1 MNKWQGWDKVIEVF
15 MIDSTSKK
23 EGKKGRGGEDVY
35 IVTWLLHWTVSWLW
49 EGAAIICVRPM
60 GVLPDPTKVGY
71 GPPLFIRPRTASAC
85 NDLLCIV
92 FLLGH
97 CLLITVSHPPPE
109 SLLGALAL
117 WIVSVLVIYV
127 LIRKCTVQQK
137 QLVVPGMLTCHR
149 CYSLCFLLVGGP
161 VTKLR
166 GQRRLA

>member
-1 MNKWQGWDKVIEVF
+1 MKKWQGWDKVIEVF

-71 GPPLFIRPRTASAC
+71 GPPLFIRPRTASAS

-97 CLLITVSHPPPE
+97 CLLITVPPPE

-117 WIVSVLVIYV
+117 WIVSVLLIYV

-161 VTKLR
+161 NF
-166 GQRRLA
+166 ADNED